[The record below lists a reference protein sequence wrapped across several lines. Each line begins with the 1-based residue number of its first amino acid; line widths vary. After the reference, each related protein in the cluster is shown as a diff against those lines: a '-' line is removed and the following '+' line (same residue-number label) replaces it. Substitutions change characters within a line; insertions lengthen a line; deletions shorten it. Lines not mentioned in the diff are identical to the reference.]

1 MRAPIAAALIAFLS
15 GHAFAISAVEQ
26 LDDPA
31 LESRT
36 RAIFGEGGY
45 LRPSRVWRSVIAR
58 LIRLRHQNHTPNQP
72 ANLKLPPS

>member
-1 MRAPIAAALIAFLS
+1 MRALIAAALIALLS

-36 RAIFGEGGY
+36 RAIFGEGG
-45 LRPSRVWRSVIAR
+45 
-58 LIRLRHQNHTPNQP
+58 
-72 ANLKLPPS
+72 